1 MQLNQILDILKQ
13 APYLT
18 KSNLALPLGKE
29 GNDLNYW
36 IKKLTNEKLLT
47 PLKKGFYI
55 SSYYQDTM
63 VRDPGQSEIYW
74 IYLANVL
81 RGPSYVSLEY
91 VLSKYNMIPE
101 MVSNITSVTLKS
113 PRIYRSEKAS
123 FIYRNIKRDLFY
135 GYQLLVFGNSGLTAK
150 IAYLFKAIF
159 DFLYLKS
166 FSSEKEM
173 QTYLLE
179 VGRFNW
185 DVLTEADKRKF
196 LQVVKISNSTKMK
209 TITSI
214 LKREK
219 VI

>member
-29 GNDLNYW
+29 GDDLNYW

-63 VRDPGQSEIYW
+63 IRDPEQSESYW
-74 IYLANVL
+74 VYLANVL
-81 RGPSYVSLEY
+81 RSPSYVSLEY
-91 VLSKYNMIPE
+91 VLSKYNVIPE
-101 MVSNITSVTLKS
+101 TVSSITSVTLKS
-113 PRIYRSEKAS
+113 PRSYRSENAF
-123 FIYRNIKRDLFY
+123 FIYRNIKRDLFS
-135 GYQLLVFGNSGLTAK
+135 GYRFLAFGNSGLTAK
-150 IAYLFKAIF
+150 IAYPFKAIF

-179 VGRFNW
+179 AGRFNW

-196 LQVVKISNSTKMK
+196 LQVVETSNSTKMK

-219 VI
+219 LI